1 MHIYIYVVICV
12 YIIICNVHIYIYI
25 YTHIIHT
32 MCVCADLISFMHLTF
47 VHGDQDRRIQGEVFS
62 AGRPFMT
69 GERLGL

>member
-1 MHIYIYVVICV
+1 MCTY
-12 YIIICNVHIYIYI
+12 NYIYI
-25 YTHIIHT
+25 HICLYIHIHT